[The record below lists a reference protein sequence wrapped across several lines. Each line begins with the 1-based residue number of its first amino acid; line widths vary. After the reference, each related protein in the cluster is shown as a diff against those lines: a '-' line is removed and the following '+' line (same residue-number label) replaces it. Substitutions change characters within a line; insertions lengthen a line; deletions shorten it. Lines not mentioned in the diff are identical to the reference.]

1 MLYSTFYLGETL
13 MGLPIPCILEIGRGF
28 DFHPVRGAPEVIDG
42 IINLRGKVVTI
53 LNTGLAFETE
63 KVRACDESRVYILKN
78 NTELREVADTDLDIE
93 TSPDNIGIH
102 VDRIADVI
110 SVETEELQPVPANI
124 HHPFYK
130 HVVRRGEEFII
141 ILEPQKIL
149 NLNEHQELL
158 S

>member
-1 MLYSTFYLGETL
+1 
-13 MGLPIPCILEIGRGF
+13 MGLPIPAILEIGRSIN
-28 DFHPVRGAPEVIDG
+28 FHPVRGAPEIIDG
-42 IINLRGKVVTI
+42 LINLRGKVVTI
-53 LNTGLAFETE
+53 INTGLAFEAE
-63 KVRACDESRVYILKN
+63 KVKSTDESRVYILKN
-78 NTELREVADTDLDIE
+78 NTELREVADADFDIE

-110 SVETEELQPVPANI
+110 SVENEDLQTVPANI
-124 HHPFYK
+124 NHPFYK

-141 ILEPQKIL
+141 ILEPQKML